1 MLGALLVFSAC
12 ASPDDPAGL
21 ALKMPDAALEFLA
34 PDTVRSVDLHPG
46 VAYRYVWSPTGPWA
60 IHLLQADLAT
70 TCDLEMGVLQAEVR
84 EHGGTGRETVSGMVG
99 RSGERVLGAVN
110 ADFFTPEGRTVGTE
124 VVDGQV
130 RFAASRPTFAW
141 RPGAPPWMGI
151 AAIEPAGLR
160 LGWTVD
166 AARGDGATEAVGG
179 FPDLI
184 DAGRRVGDLE
194 VGDRPTFA
202 VVRHPRSGVGY
213 DSRTGQLWMVVVDGR
228 QMPYSAGMSLPEFA
242 SLFEA
247 LGADEA
253 LNLDGGGSSAL
264 VVGSRP
270 VNRPSDATGE
280 RAVVNALALLQ
291 NPRGCVV
298 SQ

>member
-12 ASPDDPAGL
+12 VSPDNPAAL
-21 ALKMPDAALEFLA
+21 TLKMPDAVLDFLA

-46 VAYRYVWSPTGPWA
+46 VAYRYVWSPAGPWA
-60 IHLLQADLAT
+60 VHLLQADLDA
-70 TCDLEMGVLQAEVR
+70 TCDLELGVLQAEVR
-84 EHGGTGRETVSGMVG
+84 EDGGTGRETVSGMVG
-99 RSGERVLGAVN
+99 RSVDRVLGAIN
-110 ADFFTPEGRTVGTE
+110 ADFFTPEGRTVGAE
-124 VVDGQV
+124 VVDGRV
-130 RFAASRPTFAW
+130 RFAAPRPTFAW
-141 RPGAPPWMGI
+141 RPGSPPWMGI

-160 LGWTVD
+160 LGWVVD
-166 AARGDGATEAVGG
+166 ATRGDGVTEAVGG

-184 DAGRRVGDLE
+184 DAGQRVGDME
-194 VGDRPTFA
+194 VGDRPAFA

-213 DSRTGQLWMVVVDGR
+213 DSRTGQLWIVVVDGR

-253 LNLDGGGSSAL
+253 LNLDGGGSSSL
-264 VVGSRP
+264 VVGKGP

-291 NPRGCVV
+291 NPRGCV
-298 SQ
+298 SR